1 MFHILGSSSHTAV
14 NNLVTG
20 HSAQRQVVLQDKFLE
35 VDLVSQWVF
44 AFAVWRDSGQLL
56 FGALSSFIFSHQ
68 QNMSVYF
75 PPSLASRGL
84 SDFREFYKCDG

>member
-1 MFHILGSSSHTAV
+1 MGRDHHSFQVDSSSHTAV
-14 NNLVTG
+14 NSLVTG

-56 FGALSSFIFSHQ
+56 SGASSFFFLPPAKYECALS
-68 QNMSVYF
+68 
-75 PPSLASRGL
+75 P
-84 SDFREFYKCDG
+84 